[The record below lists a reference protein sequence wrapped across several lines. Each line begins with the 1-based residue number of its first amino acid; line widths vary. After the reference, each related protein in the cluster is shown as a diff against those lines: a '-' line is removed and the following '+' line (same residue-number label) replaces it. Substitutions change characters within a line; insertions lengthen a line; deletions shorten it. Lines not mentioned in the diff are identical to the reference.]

1 MKCLEAGFFQASFKA
16 EEQRQET
23 RVSLSAVSRAVTNLL
38 SGAVLTGLAL
48 NQHSDLSLYQ
58 SRDLT
63 EQKPPSFALSPKRAH
78 FTTGLCWLSTGVD
91 CQPRDRTPGHYH
103 AWDQNSALESLQCL
117 CGCRYITV
125 TFKKSGYNFG
135 ASFILFNMCVTINHG
150 HLDL

>member
-1 MKCLEAGFFQASFKA
+1 MFMKCLEAGFFQASFKA

-63 EQKPPSFALSPKRAH
+63 EQKPPPLPSPQKGPTALLA
-78 FTTGLCWLSTGVD
+78 
-91 CQPRDRTPGHYH
+91 
-103 AWDQNSALESLQCL
+103 SA
-117 CGCRYITV
+117 G
-125 TFKKSGYNFG
+125 
-135 ASFILFNMCVTINHG
+135 
-150 HLDL
+150 